1 MVPTQALCLKQ
12 SKEGNAPWG
21 SGWGRGF
28 CAAVNPQAL
37 ASHSKAFHASSLPA
51 LPVCAMGLLA
61 KGKMSGRAIPVA
73 TPDRDRVCQLGL
85 PSWAGCWLGF
95 QG

>member
-51 LPVCAMGLLA
+51 LPVCAMGFA
-61 KGKMSGRAIPVA
+61 CQRENEWEGNSG
-73 TPDRDRVCQLGL
+73 GH
-85 PSWAGCWLGF
+85 S
-95 QG
+95 